1 MSLDG
6 LLDFIINESKILTNS
21 SELQNILVNEFSR
34 RFKEE
39 YNKDTS
45 TSPDRKLITSGSNNN
60 LWNINNLTNNNNT
73 NNKQSSFTYD
83 LIFKLISNFIY
94 LFYIFIFKRLH
105 QNTKQLINQ
114 LIL

>member
-21 SELQNILVNEFSR
+21 NELQNILVNEFSR

-60 LWNINNLTNNNNT
+60 LWNINNLTNNNT
-73 NNKQSSFTYD
+73 NNKQGSFTND

-94 LFYIFIFKRLH
+94 LFFRDCIKIRSS
-105 QNTKQLINQ
+105 
-114 LIL
+114 